1 MKKMNNKGFTLVEL
15 LAVIVVLALLMV
27 VATTSIGSALS
38 SAKKKALQSETQKL
52 LSQTYKDVQSE
63 ILMGIVG
70 NVDIVKSGDDGD
82 YTYKIVFDKTG
93 AVKSYG
99 VLYTAGKMAVNKTL
113 TPASADV
120 PNVVLDDVIENS
132 TLTTCP

>member
-93 AVKSYG
+93 AVKSYC